1 LIIVAMILLLSCGG
15 EYTGTA
21 GMVDLGVL
29 GLVLIVLLMLWL
41 VGGLHIHG
49 P

>member
-1 LIIVAMILLLSCGG
+1 
-15 EYTGTA
+15 
-21 GMVDLGVL
+21 VDLGVL